1 MAVLNQQAIVV
12 VVVAVLVVVVVAVLV
27 VVVGRWL
34 AVGIAVQR
42 LVVVVVGDG
51 SVASVDSTLLLR

>member
-1 MAVLNQQAIVV
+1 MVAVLNRREIVE
-12 VVVAVLVVVVVAVLV
+12 VVVAVLV

-42 LVVVVVGDG
+42 LVVAVVGDG
-51 SVASVDSTLLLR
+51 SVASVDLLLVR